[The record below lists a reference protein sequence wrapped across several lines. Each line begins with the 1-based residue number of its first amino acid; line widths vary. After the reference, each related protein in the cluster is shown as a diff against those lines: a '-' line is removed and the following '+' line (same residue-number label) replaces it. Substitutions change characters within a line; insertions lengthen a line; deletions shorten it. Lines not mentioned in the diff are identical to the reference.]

1 MLGGTG
7 TRPGTSWTRQPGPE
21 QGGGQA
27 WQAHVCTGTPGVC
40 SSFLPLTRRLC
51 PITSHRAEPPR
62 EPPFSAGQGEPL
74 PGHQSTLAPKGSYP
88 STAHGEA
95 RVWTAHPARAAPQSV
110 RSLGLP
116 SACGHRQGEA
126 LCGKPW
132 APRIS
137 SQHSLHWS
145 SIKATQHQAG
155 CWRGL
160 GYLAGQDARAP
171 RTSALLLPQLPA
183 TTCPRRRRDGLRC
196 LAQWGAQLRAGGGPE
211 EWTSR
216 ESPCPASRINH

>member
-40 SSFLPLTRRLC
+40 SSCLPLTRRLC

-132 APRIS
+132 APASPPSTAYTGVPSRP
-137 SQHSLHWS
+137 HS
-145 SIKATQHQAG
+145 TRQV
-155 CWRGL
+155 
-160 GYLAGQDARAP
+160 
-171 RTSALLLPQLPA
+171 
-183 TTCPRRRRDGLRC
+183 
-196 LAQWGAQLRAGGGPE
+196 AGGGWGIWLGRMPGHLE
-211 EWTSR
+211 PPHCCYPS
-216 ESPCPASRINH
+216 SLLLHAPGGAGMG